1 MTEPNTASTEGA
13 NQVIGQVQQ
22 QSSDD
27 FDPLAPPAPP
37 ATPSA
42 ATQTPPGNP
51 ADQSGLG
58 DAGKQ
63 AIERMKA
70 DRAAALKQVKDL
82 KAELDTFRQASLS
95 DSERAV
101 AEAEARGRVA
111 GITEVGAKLARASF
125 DAMAARRNP
134 EVDTGPIVEYVDLGK
149 FLDENG
155 DVNTRAMKAAVDRL
169 VPEAVSGP
177 PSQDG
182 GVRTSSQTL
191 TMDDIIRNQAL
202 GGRTA

>member
-1 MTEPNTASTEGA
+1 MTEPNTASTDGA
-13 NQVIGQVQQ
+13 SQVIGQVQQ

-27 FDPLAPPAPP
+27 FDPLTPP
-37 ATPSA
+37 ATPPA
-42 ATQTPPGNP
+42 ATQTPSGNP

-155 DVNTRAMKAAVDRL
+155 DVNARAMKAAVDRL